1 MSSKASRIPGAKD
14 RLRKQQIDI
23 RNLQANNRNRNTPR
37 PVATT
42 ASAGSSA
49 AGSTGGGTGN
59 FLATKG
65 GTMIGPLALDP
76 PTDFRLE
83 IDANGAIDIGPQNT
97 SQQYSSNIQLDD
109 IQPNTFVLDT
119 IAGAAFDGQLLV
131 MRTFAPTTPFTIAQA
146 TLANGGNIVIPS
158 DEDITL
164 GDLQTIILIFDE
176 ALIVQA
182 NTGGSWRVVST
193 SAALGN
199 ASLLLTGLSVDTLS
213 TGIVPFDVNFFF
225 GDTTKI
231 TATATTGVFKLSGDT
246 FSLEGLLQVE
256 MVDTGG
262 GSELTLTWQTSSS
275 EGGPF
280 TDVPASQ
287 AVVGAMEIGK
297 ATTTTQPHAIAIVSA
312 TSSDV
317 FVRLFTTLLS
327 GTFTRIIA
335 LTSNGRI
342 DTVAGTGG
350 GGGGITVAY
359 NTIQD
364 EGIAQ
369 TQRTTMNFIG
379 SAVAAV
385 DNPTESRTDIT
396 ITAGGTSLPVS
407 DITPI
412 VFGSGDGTKQMRF
425 EIDNFTT
432 GNLRVMTLPDA
443 DVTLAGLGVTSQTWT
458 GTNIF
463 GGPITVRDADFF
475 IQDGVDITKQLTF
488 DITGATTGQVVTL
501 ESNHTAFRTITFPDA
516 TTDLAGLDVTS
527 QVWSGANTFAGNTI
541 FRDSLFT
548 IQNVVDITKQVQ
560 FEVSNVTTATTRTL
574 TIPNASGTLYLT
586 PAQEDLDLNTF
597 DIFNIDSLTFMST
610 VGSLSPLNVGF
621 SSLGGGGFRA
631 NILDGSEFQWTEENI
646 LKMKLDDVSSITTL
660 ELVGVLASEIQLGET
675 NGSTTAIIQKGTA
688 VLSYNTP
695 DIHEFTVGVEAIV
708 DINSSG
714 LAMQGTKFITT
725 PQIGF
730 SILGNIIEDDVN
742 GMIFKTPVGD
752 DFNWSD
758 GTTTFAALDIDGLFL
773 NDLYVQYQ
781 HILTPTPPGLITQGQ
796 VFFNTTTNRLNF
808 QRRNDGDTAFVTID
822 LEASGTGSQTPWLS
836 NIDADG
842 FSLQDFGSLEFRD
855 GAQPLDSI
863 PFISKQTVNIIYSS
877 PGTDGHLFRVGGNQK
892 FGVGTNIN
900 NSFNELSMNTNKIT
914 TLVDPTS
921 AQDAAT
927 KAYVDANTGDFSGIQ
942 DAKQTIDH
950 ENTQADFEFYM
961 SNSKQVDLNFS
972 DTVQNF
978 TAPTTEQIHYMPI
991 YIGERFRIERV
1002 GIDVGTINANDWS
1015 VAIYDTYPN
1024 QNYPRNR
1031 ITSSSNQFLAG
1042 TGIQTIIFNED
1053 VEPGLYWIA
1062 IWFDDGAVS
1071 TIRNWPGTSSNN
1083 VGWFPSNGTTGS
1095 MLGIQGYTEPAH
1107 TSPTL
1112 PSVADNDMG
1121 PLYFFR
1127 VPAVFAKL
1135 VFNPN

>member
-23 RNLQANNRNRNTPR
+23 RDLQANNRNRNTPR

-213 TGIVPFDVNFFF
+213 VGIVPYDVNFFF

-231 TATATTGVFKLSGDT
+231 IATATTGVYKLSGDT
-246 FSLEGLLQVE
+246 FNLDAILQVE
-256 MVDTGG
+256 MVDSGG
-262 GSELTLTWQTSSS
+262 GSELNLNWQTSTS

-280 TDVPASQ
+280 TNVPALQ
-287 AVVGAMEIGK
+287 AVTGAMEIGK
-297 ATTTTQPHAIAIVSA
+297 ATTTTQPHAAAIVVA

-327 GTFTRIIA
+327 GTFTRVIA
-335 LTSNGRI
+335 LSTSARI
-342 DTVAGTGG
+342 NTVSGTGG
-350 GGGGITVAY
+350 GGGGITIAY

-412 VFGSGDGTKQMRF
+412 VFGSGDATKQMRF

-443 DVTLAGLGVTSQTWT
+443 SVTLAGLGVTSQTWT

-488 DITGATTGQVVTL
+488 DITGATTGQVLTL
-501 ESNHTAFRTITFPDA
+501 ESNHTANRTLTFPN
-516 TTDLAGLDVTS
+516 TTTSLAGLGTLSQTWTGENVFVGITDVRD
-527 QVWSGANTFAGNTI
+527 AN
-541 FRDSLFT
+541 FT
-548 IQNVVDITKQVQ
+548 IQNVVDPTKEAQ
-560 FEVSNVTTATTRTL
+560 FEVSNITTATTRTY
-574 TIPNASGTLYLT
+574 TFQDASGTI
-586 PAQEDLDLNTF
+586 AMLDGLQQDF
-597 DIFNIDSLTFMST
+597 L
-610 VGSLSPLNVGF
+610 VNV
-621 SSLGGGGFRA
+621 SLGNNNLLDVGGIFTKSA
-631 NILDGSEFQWTEENI
+631 
-646 LKMKLDDVSSITTL
+646 
-660 ELVGVLASEIQLGET
+660 
-675 NGSTTAIIQKGTA
+675 
-688 VLSYNTP
+688 TP
-695 DIHEFTVGVEAIV
+695 DIGDSGNYFDDLFINQIFMFGDPALGFKIGGSTADGFDFVVPDSSKEVDFFFDGGITPSWIIRDTVIDAQGGRLEDLEEIQFDGLSVITPPSSVRRFGFDGAASQINMPTGGTFNLLFNGTGEWSFSESSIVGKNISLSQSLFFQDNAINPTLLGQMTRNGDDILVFTSNGLKNFKDIATGGGATNEISQGDSKAEIIDTGTGTFRILLNSATVTDYEFSDTAIDMKNN
-708 DINSSG
+708 DIINLDDITWSSG
-714 LAMQGTKFITT
+714 STLTQSNAGIQMSAVSGDFIQLRAATNTRFEVAANHDAVNINAGTGANGILTFATGNGSLA
-725 PQIGF
+725 
-730 SILGNIIEDDVN
+730 NIILRDAGNFDFVVSTSQD
-742 GMIFKTPVGD
+742 MIFKEGATEIGR
-752 DFNWSD
+752 FD
-758 GTTTFAALDIDGLFL
+758 GGLNQWEWNPQTTFKIKIA
-773 NDLYVQYQ
+773 
-781 HILTPTPPGLITQGQ
+781 
-796 VFFNTTTNRLNF
+796 
-808 QRRNDGDTAFVTID
+808 
-822 LEASGTGSQTPWLS
+822 
-836 NIDADG
+836 
-842 FSLQDFGSLEFRD
+842 
-855 GAQPLDSI
+855 
-863 PFISKQTVNIIYSS
+863 
-877 PGTDGHLFRVGGNQK
+877 GTD
-892 FGVGTNIN
+892 
-900 NSFNELSMNTNKIT
+900 KI
-914 TLVDPTS
+914 S
-921 AQDAAT
+921 
-927 KAYVDANTGDFSGIQ
+927 
-942 DAKQTIDH
+942 
-950 ENTQADFEFYM
+950 
-961 SNSKQVDLNFS
+961 
-972 DTVQNF
+972 
-978 TAPTTEQIHYMPI
+978 
-991 YIGERFRIERV
+991 
-1002 GIDVGTINANDWS
+1002 INAGDITVSDQILMGNND
-1015 VAIYDTYPN
+1015 VD
-1024 QNYPRNR
+1024 
-1031 ITSSSNQFLAG
+1031 F
-1042 TGIQTIIFNED
+1042 
-1053 VEPGLYWIA
+1053 
-1062 IWFDDGAVS
+1062 
-1071 TIRNWPGTSSNN
+1071 
-1083 VGWFPSNGTTGS
+1083 GTTGFIDFHENATS
-1095 MLGIQGYTEPAH
+1095 VGSAGFASPLPSLPVGYATVKIQG
-1107 TSPTL
+1107 
-1112 PSVADNDMG
+1112 V
-1121 PLYFFR
+1121 FR
-1127 VPAVFAKL
+1127 KIPFYNV
-1135 VFNPN
+1135 